1 MVHQSSDPDDDVASY
16 GTHYVRASDIGSFVY
31 CHRSWWLARVVGLEP
46 DALLRRQR
54 GTRAHQQH
62 AWLVW
67 LMQVLRIIGL
77 SLAIIALSLAAWM
90 WLGWLP

>member
-1 MVHQSSDPDDDVASY
+1 MDHLSSDHDDIASL

-31 CHRSWWLARVVGLEP
+31 CQRSWWLMRIVGLEP

-54 GTRAHQQH
+54 GTLAHQQH

-67 LMQVLRIIGL
+67 FMQVLRVVGVTLVVLAGL
-77 SLAIIALSLAAWM
+77 TALGLWM
-90 WLGWLP
+90 GWW

>member
-1 MVHQSSDPDDDVASY
+1 MGHLSSDHDDSSSF

-31 CHRSWWLARVVGLEP
+31 CQRSWWLTRIIGLEP

-67 LMQVLRIIGL
+67 LMQVLRIGGITLIGL
-77 SLAIIALSLAAWM
+77 AGLAALGL
-90 WLGWLP
+90 WLGWW

>member
-1 MVHQSSDPDDDVASY
+1 MDRPSSDHDDLVSF

-31 CHRSWWLARVVGLEP
+31 CQRSWWLTRIVGLEP

-54 GTRAHQQH
+54 GTKAHQRH

-67 LMQVLRIIGL
+67 FMQLLRITGI
-77 SLAIIALSLAAWM
+77 SLLLLAGIATLGVWM
-90 WLGWLP
+90 GWW